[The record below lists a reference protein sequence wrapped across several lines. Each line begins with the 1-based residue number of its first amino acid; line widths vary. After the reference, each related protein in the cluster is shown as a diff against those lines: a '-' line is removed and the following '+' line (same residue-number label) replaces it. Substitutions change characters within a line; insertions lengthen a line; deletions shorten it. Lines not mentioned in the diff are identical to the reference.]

1 MKKQFRSIAVM
12 STIAMSFSIASA
24 QINLDANSIN
34 FRNYDNPAHIT
45 YHYGNL
51 RLQGGASG
59 DTWGWLQCNRIV
71 NIGNMVNYGSLV
83 CSGTIDVFQN
93 LNVYG
98 TKNFVH
104 PHPTDSTK
112 LIKYIAIE
120 SGEALTVAR
129 GTAKTENGKA
139 EIELPDHFSLVTSE
153 KAPLTVLLTPESAPV
168 LLYTKNKSKTNVTVA
183 MKKSDL
189 FEFGD
194 VQFAFQVTGVRDG
207 FEDEEIIVDTD
218 KMLKNE
224 REEPKELNP
233 VKQKIKGIAEKAMK
247 MNKNEK
253 NRK

>member
-1 MKKQFRSIAVM
+1 MEFIS
-12 STIAMSFSIASA
+12 AMA
-24 QINLDANSIN
+24 D
-34 FRNYDNPAHIT
+34 
-45 YHYGNL
+45 
-51 RLQGGASG
+51 
-59 DTWGWLQCNRIV
+59 
-71 NIGNMVNYGSLV
+71 
-83 CSGTIDVFQN
+83 

-98 TKNFVH
+98 TKNFIH
-104 PHPTDSTK
+104 PHPKDSTK

-129 GTAKTENGKA
+129 GTAKTENGTA